1 MGAYLSTPLTDTQS
15 TDEANEYLSCGASE
29 MQGWR
34 MSQED
39 AHICSLDFDKSISL
53 FAVFDG
59 HGGPEVAQYCSKKL
73 PEFLKNT
80 EAYRT
85 NEYEKALKDTFIGF
99 DATLVNDEIIE
110 ELKKLMPADKL
121 DGETDT
127 DEDGDGEDYDDLT
140 ELRQESRMPI
150 EELLEK
156 LKDAKNI
163 PLAKIKQGEGSGL
176 KPISPCLRG
185 AASRRKI
192 DVTTDEKE
200 EVEAVSSSSASAA
213 IEKCQTTSEAG
224 SSSAAGSSSTAG
236 SSSAAL
242 NAAASQ
248 SAGSCTIDGPTSS
261 TGSGSSKSFFG
272 EKAACDSPDSSSTIE
287 KSSNDASLNAGS
299 SSGETKIDGQSVS
312 NGIGNECGS
321 SSGSVKNE
329 GVSSS
334 STTENGITKRRC
346 KISSTGILPSMPD
359 SDDSSTSSDGSY
371 TEEGNEATEEE
382 TESDEEDEED
392 EDGDEEPDDDDGE
405 DDDNDEQFLNN
416 MLEGPGSSSGCT
428 AVVALLVGNE
438 LYVANA
444 GDSRCVVCRNGTA
457 IDMSLDH
464 KPEDAEE
471 LERIQ
476 KAGGR
481 VTKDG
486 RVNGGLNL
494 SRAIGD
500 HAYKT
505 VSKLQFFL

>member
-1 MGAYLSTPLTDTQS
+1 MGAYLSTPLTDKES
-15 TDEANEYLSCGASE
+15 TDDINQYLACGASQ

-59 HGGPEVAQYCSKKL
+59 HGGPEVALYCAKKL

-80 EAYRT
+80 ATYKAS
-85 NEYEKALKDTFIGF
+85 EYEQALKDAFIGF
-99 DATLVNDEIIE
+99 DATLVDGKIIE

-121 DGETDT
+121 EGETDS
-127 DEDGDGEDYDDLT
+127 DEGGDGDDYEDLT

-156 LKDAKNI
+156 LKDGKNI
-163 PLAKIKQGEGSGL
+163 PLARLKQGECSGQ

-185 AASRRKI
+185 PTSRRKI
-192 DVTTDEKE
+192 VASTD
-200 EVEAVSSSSASAA
+200 EAVSSSSASVA
-213 IEKCQTTSEAG
+213 IENCQTSSEAG
-224 SSSAAGSSSTAG
+224 SSSAVASSSVAGSSIVVAAQKIAG
-236 SSSAAL
+236 SS
-242 NAAASQ
+242 AS
-248 SAGSCTIDGPTSS
+248 DGPSSS
-261 TGSGSSKSFFG
+261 TGGGSSKSLF
-272 EKAACDSPDSSSTIE
+272 ADSPDSSSTVQ
-287 KSSNDASLNAGS
+287 KDSDNAKDTSLNVES
-299 SSGETKIDGQSVS
+299 STAESKTDG
-312 NGIGNECGS
+312 NGAANGVGNECGS
-321 SSGSVKNE
+321 SAGISKNE

-334 STTENGITKRRC
+334 SPTENGIPKVRN
-346 KISSTGILPSMPD
+346 KISSTGLLPSMIDD
-359 SDDSSTSSDGSY
+359 SDDSSTSDGSY
-371 TEEGNEATEEE
+371 TEEGKESDSEGE
-382 TESDEEDEED
+382 TESDEEDEENDD
-392 EDGDEEPDDDDGE
+392 EE
-405 DDDNDEQFLNN
+405 DDDEEESQDEEDDGDDQFLNN

-428 AVVALLVGNE
+428 AVIALLAGNE

-457 IDMSLDH
+457 VDMSLDH

-481 VTKDG
+481 VTMDG

-505 VSKLQFFL
+505 VRELYSP